1 MNRRIATPRL
11 ENQVTS
17 PSAKRPRLARHAAR
31 RLRRI
36 LRSTTRASLLG
47 LMAVV
52 APLALVGGT
61 LHAQRPLAATEG
73 MTWASQLQSAL
84 SLPDSVAQ
92 RVWTVSLSHDACLT
106 HWRAVK
112 DSAQSAELPEARV
125 LELVLLANRESEA
138 CREARRLA
146 TRSLLPTNT
155 RAGFD
160 QWCAQS
166 RPNVLHFGI
175 HNRLD
180 CVVCKP
186 EPPTP

>member
-1 MNRRIATPRL
+1 MSRRMLLFP
-11 ENQVTS
+11 N
-17 PSAKRPRLARHAAR
+17 AR
-31 RLRRI
+31 RLRLRDMAGRGRMWTCI
-36 LRSTTRASLLG
+36 LP
-47 LMAVV
+47 MAT
-52 APLALVGGT
+52 LALVGGT
-61 LHAQRPLAATEG
+61 LDAQRPLPATEG
-73 MTWASQLQSAL
+73 MTWASQVQSAL

-92 RVWTVSLSHDACLT
+92 RVWTASLSQDACLT

-125 LELVLLANRESEA
+125 LELVMLANRESEA

-146 TRSLLPTNT
+146 TRSLLPTDAQ
-155 RAGFD
+155 AGFD

-186 EPPTP
+186 DSPTP